1 MDWRW
6 RGGEGELNDVVEYHT
21 KVGAAR
27 GKGGEGGGAGGTF
40 PYPTPGWFPK
50 ISYPDIFSHEERE
63 DLNTKL
69 KFLTDGHNFT
79 SATVTIGVLRA

>member
-1 MDWRW
+1 MEG
-6 RGGEGELNDVVEYHT
+6 RGGGVERCCGISY
-21 KVGAAR
+21 
-27 GKGGEGGGAGGTF
+27 KGGSCKREGRGGGGAGGTF